1 MKFNRLEV
9 DKDNP
14 KIKYISV
21 KKYFDEI
28 GCIKYEY
35 VKKSFEFAYSMTFGS
50 KGQHRS
56 YRSGGRHRRKNGEIF
71 ANTFQGKLC
80 EFAVYQTLNET
91 HDINEPDLEVYEL
104 GKWDKYD
111 FKIDDLIT
119 SIKSTKYFGQLLLLE
134 TKDWTLDAK
143 YIPNNNE
150 HYDIT
155 IMVRLEDEIEQ
166 TMKRNRLYYSQMCDK
181 TKLWDKFESNN
192 WAFDIPGYL
201 TYEDL
206 KYLIN
211 NKFIIN
217 RGDLLNG
224 RTRMDAQN
232 YYCHI
237 ADMRNILDLEKIN
250 E

>member
-1 MKFNRLEV
+1 M
-9 DKDNP
+9 
-14 KIKYISV
+14 
-21 KKYFDEI
+21 
-28 GCIKYEY
+28 
-35 VKKSFEFAYSMTFGS
+35 
-50 KGQHRS
+50 
-56 YRSGGRHRRKNGEIF
+56 
-71 ANTFQGKLC
+71 
-80 EFAVYQTLNET
+80 
-91 HDINEPDLEVYEL
+91 EVYEL

-134 TKDWTLDAK
+134 TKDWTLDAE

-181 TKLWDKFESNN
+181 TKLWNKFKSNS

-201 TYEDL
+201 THDDL

-224 RTRMDAQN
+224 RTKMDAQN

-237 ADMRNILDLEKIN
+237 ADMRNILDLEKIMN
-250 E
+250 EFELLISILQYFQIQVLIYQ

>member
-28 GCIKYEY
+28 GCIKDEY

-50 KGQHRS
+50 KGQHRA

-155 IMVRLEDEIEQ
+155 IMVRLEDEIE
-166 TMKRNRLYYSQMCDK
+166 
-181 TKLWDKFESNN
+181 
-192 WAFDIPGYL
+192 
-201 TYEDL
+201 
-206 KYLIN
+206 
-211 NKFIIN
+211 
-217 RGDLLNG
+217 
-224 RTRMDAQN
+224 
-232 YYCHI
+232 
-237 ADMRNILDLEKIN
+237 
-250 E
+250 

>member
-1 MKFNRLEV
+1 MKFNRLEI
-9 DKDNP
+9 DDINP

-21 KKYFDEI
+21 KKYFDEM
-28 GCIKYEY
+28 GQIKEKYI
-35 VKKSFEFAYSMTFGS
+35 KKSFEFAYSMTFGS

-80 EFAVYQTLNET
+80 EFAVYQTLNES

-111 FKIDDLIT
+111 FKIDNLIT

-134 TKDWTLDAK
+134 TKDWTLDAE

-181 TKLWDKFESNN
+181 TKLWDKFKNNN

-201 TYEDL
+201 THDDL

-237 ADMRNILDLEKIN
+237 ADMRNILNLEKNN

>member
-1 MKFNRLEV
+1 MKFNKLKP
-9 DKDNP
+9 DDDNP
-14 KIKYISV
+14 KIKYIVV
-21 KKYFDEI
+21 KEYFDEI
-28 GCIKYEY
+28 DRINYEY
-35 VKKSFEFAYSMTFGS
+35 VIKSFDFAYSMTFGN

-111 FKIDDLIT
+111 FKIDNLIT
-119 SIKSTKYFGQLLLLE
+119 SIKSTKFFGQLLLLE
-134 TKDWTLDAK
+134 SKDWTLNAE

-166 TMKRNRLYYSQMCDK
+166 TMKRNRLYYSQTCEK
-181 TKLWDKFESNN
+181 AKLWDLFKNNN
-192 WAFDIPGYL
+192 WAFDIPGYV
-201 TYEDL
+201 THEDL

-211 NKFIIN
+211 NDFIID

-224 RTRMDAQN
+224 KTKMDAKN

-237 ADMRNILDLEKIN
+237 ADMRNIFDLENIN
-250 E
+250 K